1 MKLFLASL
9 AQWKNEKLEKTFL
22 DLISKPINENKLFLL
37 SMDTTSDFHVEHIGI
52 VKKWYI
58 KQGIPEKN
66 INILNLK
73 TDTIPSFEGID
84 ILHIWGGNTFHY
96 LHRIRE
102 IGLDRKIRNF
112 IDRDGVYVGTSAGSS
127 IMCPDV
133 DENLTTD
140 VNDIGLEDVSGFGFV
155 DFNIIFHWDT
165 IYGEARTGQIKYSW
179 ETGKRVIPLTDQ
191 QAILVRE
198 DGFKIISP

>member
-1 MKLFLASL
+1 
-9 AQWKNEKLEKTFL
+9 
-22 DLISKPINENKLFLL
+22 
-37 SMDTTSDFHVEHIGI
+37 MDTTSDFHIKYLDQA
-52 VKKWYI
+52 KKWY
-58 KQGIPEKN
+58 KEKGFQEKS

-73 TDTIPSFEGID
+73 TESIPSFD
-84 ILHIWGGNTFHY
+84 DFDVLHMWGENTFHY

-179 ETGKRVIPLTDQ
+179 ETGKRVITLTDQ
-191 QAILVRE
+191 QAILVRD